1 MTKKVFF
8 TNDDGIYAVG
18 LSALENAALKRGF
31 SSFISAPLNEQSGA
45 GHSITL
51 GSPLRVLKLADNRL
65 AVNGTPTDAVYIGIN
80 ALNGE
85 KPLFAVSGINKGGNL
100 GDDITYSGTV
110 SAAMETFYN
119 GITSFA
125 ISLYITDFA
134 AFKNET
140 FAICAEFFF
149 DEILPEIERKIG
161 KSELYEMPRF
171 FNINIP
177 ETIAISKKVPIKW
190 APFGKRFYGS
200 EVVKRVDPRGKEYVW
215 IGGNQ
220 LSFAEIEGSDCCE
233 IQRGC
238 ATITPVSLEFTDYE
252 ILNKIKVQNG
262 KNNF

>member
-1 MTKKVFF
+1 MTKKFF
-8 TNDDGIYAVG
+8 LTNDDGIYAAG
-18 LSALENAALKRGF
+18 LSALENAAVKRGF
-31 SSFISAPLNEQSGA
+31 FPFVSAPLTEQSGA

-51 GSPLRVLKLADNRL
+51 GAPLRVSKFAENRF

-80 ALNGE
+80 ALEGE

-125 ISLYITDFA
+125 VSLYITDFA
-134 AFKNET
+134 AFKNDT
-140 FAICAEFFF
+140 FAICADFFF
-149 DEILPEIERKIG
+149 DEILTEIEKVVG
-161 KSELYEMPRF
+161 KSELYEVPRL

-190 APFGKRFYGS
+190 TRFGKRLYGS

-220 LSFAEIEGSDCCE
+220 LSFAEIDGSDCCE

-238 ATITPVSLEFTDYE
+238 ATVTPVSLEFSDYE
-252 ILNKIKVQNG
+252 ILNKIKV
-262 KNNF
+262 

>member
-1 MTKKVFF
+1 MANQIFL
-8 TNDDGIYAVG
+8 TNDDGIYAAG
-18 LSALENAALKRGF
+18 LSALEMSASKRGF
-31 SSFISAPLNEQSGA
+31 SPFISAPLNEQSGA

-51 GSPLRVLKLADNRL
+51 GSPLRLLKFSDNRM

-80 ALNGE
+80 ALNGK

-125 ISLYITDFA
+125 VSLYIFDFQ
-134 AFKNET
+134 AFKDET
-140 FAICAEFFF
+140 FAVCADFFF
-149 DEILPEIERKIG
+149 DEILPEIEKRIG
-161 KSELYEMPRF
+161 KSELYEKPRL

-177 ETIAISKKVPIKW
+177 ETIAVSKKVPVKW
-190 APFGKRFYGS
+190 ASFGKRFYGND
-200 EVVKRVDPRGKEYVW
+200 VIKRVDPRGKEYVW

-220 LSFAEIEGSDCCE
+220 LSFADIEGSDCCE

-238 ATITPVSLEFTDYE
+238 ATVTPVSLEFSDYK
-252 ILNKIKVQNG
+252 ILNKIKV
-262 KNNF
+262 